1 MNQMTKIYEK
11 TRPSLQLSTTNIGNI
26 TNESD
31 IYNKVDNWFSLFT
44 VKMGQTFYLLL
55 VPCYF
60 LPITYYVLAYTLAF
74 LSLLF

>member
-11 TRPSLQLSTTNIGNI
+11 TLPSLQLSTANIGNI

-44 VKMGQTFYLLL
+44 VKIGDKLFTCYSFLVTFYLLH
-55 VPCYF
+55 
-60 LPITYYVLAYTLAF
+60 ITF
-74 LSLLF
+74 